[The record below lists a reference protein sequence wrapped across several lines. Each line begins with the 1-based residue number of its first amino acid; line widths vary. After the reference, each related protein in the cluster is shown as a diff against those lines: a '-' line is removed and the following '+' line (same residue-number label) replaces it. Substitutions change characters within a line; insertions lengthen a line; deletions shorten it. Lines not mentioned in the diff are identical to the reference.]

1 MSVLDTLILMF
12 EAKGAKEVASDTR
25 GVREEMDRGDRS
37 ARSLGKQI
45 AELTTKLTLAIAPLK
60 AFKAAAD
67 MSRGMSEGAEDL
79 LLLSSRAGS
88 SVEKIQQLGNA
99 LKSYGGNAASA
110 SAVMGD
116 LNSSLQ
122 QMRMGQGGKLQEAA
136 LLYGLDMTGSGEQ
149 GLATAD
155 EMLVNIAKRMEGLNT
170 QQQLDFGKMLGLDDS
185 TLMMVRGG
193 LSGLTSDLEKG
204 SKMKVFTSKDIE
216 TFRSFQQA
224 LRQMKNGFEQVGIII
239 ARAVIPILKIFTVA
253 LTWLTRFFAEHK
265 AVAIVVFA
273 AVGAALAGMAVAGVV
288 ALVPLIASV
297 WSLAAGV
304 IAATWPFVAI
314 AAVIG
319 LVGAALYLVY
329 DDFMVFLAGGE
340 SVCGAVVDGFKWV
353 WEQIKV
359 FGTFIKDFWS
369 GVWQSII
376 DKFHSIFGGMMDKFK
391 AIRKLLGLGK
401 ETVDAGASA
410 MEDTKTPLSTM
421 TSNSISNSATSQ
433 NANNVSVQGITI
445 NTAATDADGISK
457 DIGGSLEKQMQR
469 VLYQNYSGAVA

>member
-1 MSVLDTLILMF
+1 MSVLDTLVVMF
-12 EAKGAKEVASDTR
+12 EAKGADKVAKDTK
-25 GVREEMDRGDRS
+25 GVKDGIDGVEKS
-37 ARSLGKQI
+37 GKKGEKQNKDLSQSFGQI
-45 AELTTKLTLAIAPLK
+45 ASAVSKATVPLIAFKVAIANAFEYSK
-60 AFKAAAD
+60 AGND
-67 MSRGMSEGAEDL
+67 LRLMSQF
-79 LLLSSRAGS
+79 AGE
-88 SVEKIQQLGNA
+88 SVQNIQQLGNA

-155 EMLVNIAKRMEGLNT
+155 EMMMNIAKRMEGLNT
-170 QQQLDFGKMLGLDDS
+170 QQQLDFGKMLGLDAP
-185 TLMMVRGG
+185 TIMMLQGG
-193 LSGLTSDLEKG
+193 VKGLTADMERAKGMAVYDQMNIQNAKRFNDVLISLRTSFEKVKAII
-204 SKMKVFTSKDIE
+204 SNMLLPDIE
-216 TFRSFQQA
+216 RFMKLISKVNTF
-224 LRQMKNGFEQVGIII
+224 L
-239 ARAVIPILKIFTVA
+239 
-253 LTWLTRFFAEHK
+253 AEHK
-265 AVAIVVFA
+265 AVAILVFT
-273 AVGAALAGMAVAGVV
+273 AVGTALVAMALSGAAALWTMIAP
-288 ALVPLIASV
+288 LLIA
-297 WSLAAGV
+297 AAPF
-304 IAATWPFVAI
+304 IAI
-314 AAVIG
+314 GAAIG

-401 ETVDAGASA
+401 ETVDAGATA